1 MSPSRTS
8 RFWVSFESSFSP
20 TKEPPRTTPE
30 GKQKEH
36 ILARKTS
43 TRALEVSSSKTRL
56 RESSQNARAR
66 ARISVFFSPFFCSQ
80 TASSPLSLCPHTRER
95 KNVEGEG
102 STAKKERRDVRK
114 RRANARTR
122 RSISF
127 PLVSTLPLHLP
138 NTRIFS
144 STP

>member
-1 MSPSRTS
+1 MSPSRTFS
-8 RFWVSFESSFSP
+8 LSITRWVSFESSFSP

-66 ARISVFFSPFFCSQ
+66 ARISVFFSPFFLFSNCLLPS
-80 TASSPLSLCPHTRER
+80 LSLPPHEREKKCRGRRVYGEER
-95 KNVEGEG
+95 K
-102 STAKKERRDVRK
+102 TRRSK
-114 RRANARTR
+114 TPSERANASFDIIPTR
-122 RSISF
+122 FHS
-127 PLVSTLPLHLP
+127 PT
-138 NTRIFS
+138 S
-144 STP
+144 SS